1 MENTTKTVLKMDL
14 SSVSASGLAILD
26 HSMKAKGLPALSE
39 ISGIVTNLQE
49 AETKALSEKE
59 SLEKE
64 LKKLSAELSAAS
76 FKAPEPVTFEAI
88 SGEIPEGGME
98 WAEAHTV
105 FSCLKE
111 EDHTFKV
118 PYFKWKAAH
127 PHVPPQDD
135 SYIFRPEL
143 LLPLLYSLITGER
156 CWLQGHTGSGK
167 TTLVEQTCAMLNW
180 PFVCINFDSEITR
193 ADLLG
198 KMDLV
203 DEGGTTVTK
212 WTDGAVPEAMQGPY
226 VTCFDELDFVRP
238 DVAYVI
244 QRVLENKGLR
254 ILEDG
259 GREVMP
265 HSMYRMIATGNTVGQ
280 GDEFGMYMGARPQ
293 SAAFLNRFPCWIS
306 VPYLEKEQISELISK
321 KVSGLSKDNLGKL
334 TSYIRMHLD
343 AFLNADI
350 IQPLSPRTYLGVA
363 NKVNFYTMCNEPDPF
378 RKAIQDTIASACNSS
393 DRLAVM
399 GFVDKVSK

>member
-1 MENTTKTVLKMDL
+1 MENKLDLDL
-14 SSVSASGLAILD
+14 SSITPSSLAILD
-26 HSMKAKGLPALSE
+26 HSMTSKGLPKVSE
-39 ISGIVTNLQE
+39 ISGIIQKQVEITE
-49 AETKALSEKE
+49 ASEKE
-59 SLEKE
+59 KEALKEE
-64 LKKLSAELSAAS
+64 LKTLSAKLSSTS
-76 FKAPEPVTFEAI
+76 FATPVPISFEAT
-88 SGEIPEGGME
+88 SGEIPEGDME
-98 WAEAHTV
+98 WVEAHTV
-105 FSCLKE
+105 FECLNPK
-111 EDHTFKV
+111 DHTFKV
-118 PYFKWKAAH
+118 PYFNWKAPH
-127 PHVPPQDD
+127 PHVPSKDEA
-135 SYIFRPEL
+135 YIFRPEL
-143 LLPLLYSLITGER
+143 LLPLVYSLITGER

-167 TTLVEQTCAMLNW
+167 TTLVEQTCAILNW
-180 PFVCINFDSEITR
+180 PFMCINFDSEITR

-212 WTDGAVPEAMQGPY
+212 WTDGTVPEAMQGPY

-254 ILEDG
+254 ILEDA

-280 GDEFGMYMGARPQ
+280 GDEFGMYLGARPQ
-293 SAAFLNRFPCWIS
+293 SAAFLNRFPCWVN
-306 VPYLEKEQISELISK
+306 VPYLEDSQIKDLVQKKVPGISK
-321 KVSGLSKDNLGKL
+321 ENLTKLGK
-334 TSYIRMHLD
+334 YIRLHLD

-363 NKVNFYTMCNEPDPF
+363 NKVNFYTMCNVEDPF